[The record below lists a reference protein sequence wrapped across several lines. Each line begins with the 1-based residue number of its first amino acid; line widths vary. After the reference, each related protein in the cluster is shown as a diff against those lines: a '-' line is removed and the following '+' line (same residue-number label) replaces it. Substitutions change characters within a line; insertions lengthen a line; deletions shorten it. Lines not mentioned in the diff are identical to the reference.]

1 MSQRDE
7 ILGKVRAAI
16 APNGNHDERRKNLR
30 TAAMAKAD
38 GIIPKLPDSKK
49 AVQARFEE
57 RAVKADAT
65 VVFSK
70 PREVANNIAKYLR
83 EHNLPSAIRTGDD
96 KRLKTLLRGYESLL
110 EISHGRTYG
119 DDMVGVSHA
128 LGGVAET
135 GTLFMESGKDNPT
148 TLNFLPE
155 THIVVINAEDVE
167 TSYENLLEKLRD
179 KYGAG
184 EMPRVLNMITGPS
197 RSADIEQTL
206 ILGAHGP
213 LRLHIIIVQK

>member
-1 MSQRDE
+1 MSKRNE
-7 ILGKVRAAI
+7 MLEKIRVAI

-30 TAAMAKAD
+30 TSAMAKAS
-38 GIIPKLPDSKK
+38 GVIPKLPESKK
-49 AVQARFEE
+49 AIQARFEE
-57 RAVKADAT
+57 RAVNADAT
-65 VVFSK
+65 VIFSK
-70 PREVANNIAKYLR
+70 PREVANNIANYLR
-83 EHNLPSAIRTGDD
+83 DHNLPSAIRTGDD
-96 KRLKTLLRGYESLL
+96 KRLKTLLRGFESLL

-135 GTLFMESGKDNPT
+135 GTLFLESGKDNPT

-155 THIVVINAEDVE
+155 THIVVVDAEDVE
-167 TSYENLLEKLRD
+167 TSYENLLEKLRS

-184 EMPRVLNMITGPS
+184 KMPRVLNMITGPS

>member
-1 MSQRDE
+1 MSQREE
-7 ILGKVRAAI
+7 ILSKVRAAI

-30 TAAMAKAD
+30 TAAIAKAD
-38 GIIPKLPDSKK
+38 GIIPKLPESKK
-49 AVQARFEE
+49 AIQARFEE

-155 THIVVINAEDVE
+155 THIVVINADDIE

-213 LRLHIIIVQK
+213 LRLHIIIVRK